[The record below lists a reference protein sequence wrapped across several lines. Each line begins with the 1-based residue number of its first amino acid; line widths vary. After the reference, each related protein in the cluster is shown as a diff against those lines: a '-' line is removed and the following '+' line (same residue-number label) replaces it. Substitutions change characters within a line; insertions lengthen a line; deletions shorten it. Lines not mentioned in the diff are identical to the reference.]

1 MKLKS
6 IREIKNLKN
15 KKVLLR
21 VDFNVPLKNG
31 RIAEDS
37 RIKAAV
43 PTIKYLVKKGASVII
58 LSHLGRP
65 KGKSVPELSN
75 KILAERLSRLLKIK
89 VGFSPEVSGIK
100 VKPAVKNLRAKEVLM
115 LENVR
120 FSAGEKNNSKQLAKS
135 WSNGI
140 DFYVNDAFAVSHRL
154 EASVAAI
161 TRYLPS
167 YAGLL
172 MEAEVKNL
180 SKVLETSIG
189 PKVAIIGGTKLETKV
204 GVVKNLLK
212 KMDYV
217 LLGGGVANNF
227 FKALGYEVGKSL
239 VDDSLLKVTEGLFDD
254 KLRLPID
261 VGVAKKIS
269 VSAKRENKIIGR
281 LKKSDIILDIGP
293 ATVKVYASVIK
304 KARLIVWNGPLGYF
318 EIAKFKTG
326 SREILKVLS
335 KSKSFKVIGG
345 GETVQLIHHSSF
357 IIRNSFISTGGG
369 AMLEFLE
376 GKILPGIKPLIKK

>member
-1 MKLKS
+1 MKFKS
-6 IREIKNLKN
+6 IREVKNLKN

-43 PTIKYLVKKGASVII
+43 PTVKYLVKKGASIII

-65 KGKSVPELSN
+65 KGQATPELSN
-75 KILAERLSRLLKIK
+75 KILAKRLARLLKMK
-89 VGFSPEVSGIK
+89 VGFAPEVVGSK
-100 VKPAVKNLRAKEVLM
+100 VKRAAKNLKAKEILM

-120 FSAGEKNNSKQLAKS
+120 FHQGEKTDSRALAKS
-135 WSNGI
+135 WSTCA
-140 DFYVNDAFAVSHRL
+140 DLYVNDAFAVSHRA

-180 SKVLETSIG
+180 SKVLETKAG
-189 PKVAIIGGTKLETKV
+189 PKVAIIGGSKLETKV

-239 VDDSLLKVTEGLFDD
+239 VNDSLLKTTAGLFDD
-254 KLRLPID
+254 KLRLPVD
-261 VGVAKKIS
+261 AGVAKKIS
-269 VSAKRENKIIGR
+269 TSAKRADKIIGC
-281 LKKSDIILDIGP
+281 LKKSDIILDLGP
-293 ATVKVYASVIK
+293 ATVKIYSQIIK

-318 EIAKFKTG
+318 EIAKFKR
-326 SREILKVLS
+326 SSEQLAKNIA
-335 KSKSFKVIGG
+335 KSKAESIIGG
-345 GETVQLIHHSSF
+345 GETVQLIKNLKLINKF
-357 IIRNSFISTGGG
+357 TFVSTGGG